1 MSRRSSA
8 VLSALFTLV
17 IFVGLPLYAPSQIPE
32 EYFEMFSETGVDLN
46 AFMYQIA
53 AIGLIASVL
62 TLVKGFASKASYVYL
77 LAALSSNAMMLYF
90 NLVTFSVGDLAKLG
104 QVTVTTEIPGGVNTM
119 FLDMRLFVQLAFV
132 AVGLQVIYTFMEFFN
147 ARKEEAEAKAKAE
160 APQPPQ

>member
-17 IFVGLPLYAPSQIPE
+17 LFVGLPLYAPSQIPE

-46 AFMYQIA
+46 AFIYQIA
-53 AIGLIASVL
+53 TIGLVASVL
-62 TLVKGFASKASYVYL
+62 TLVKGFVPISSYIYL
-77 LAALSSNAMMLYF
+77 LASLSSNAMMLYF

-119 FLDMRLFVQLAFV
+119 LLDMRLFIQLAFL
-132 AVGLQVIYTFMEFFN
+132 AVGLQVIYTVLEFIN
-147 ARKEEAEAKAKAE
+147 ARKEEAKAGMEAT
-160 APQPPQ
+160 PPK

>member
-1 MSRRSSA
+1 MSRRTSA

-46 AFMYQIA
+46 AFIYQIA
-53 AIGLIASVL
+53 AIGLVASAL
-62 TLVKGFASKASYVYL
+62 TLVKGFVPMTSYIYL

-104 QVTVTTEIPGGVNTM
+104 QLTVTTDIPGGVNTM
-119 FLDMRLFVQLAFV
+119 LLDMRLFIQLAFL
-132 AVGLQVIYTFMEFFN
+132 AVGLQVIHTVLEFIN
-147 ARKEEAEAKAKAE
+147 ARKEEAKAGMEAST
-160 APQPPQ
+160 PPQ